1 MNEDKA
7 LEILNIYIGDDTEN
21 KELDNLVT
29 VDINVLKAIK
39 KVVYNQKLQII
50 KKDKCIMK
58 LKYQNKK
65 IMNK

>member
-58 LKYQNKK
+58 LKHQNKK
-65 IMNK
+65 LMNK